1 MDKKETKNI
10 ITRETVEKELTRL
23 NKADIHLSLVLL
35 IFMTV
40 VEVPLSILPIC
51 LFFAVGEQMVL
62 LGIGCFLLSFALL
75 IPVVIQLV
83 SLITA
88 LNETQLL
95 KNGDWFVDVDELQY
109 KTEEMER
116 RHTINVLYFYKH
128 GRVGSD
134 DTEYQ
139 LASQGDAFYLVV
151 YKKKKPR
158 VALHY
163 FQKLYEYREEDAAV

>member
-10 ITRETVEKELTRL
+10 ITRETVEKELKRL
-23 NKADIHLSLVLL
+23 NKAEIHSFLVLF
-35 IFMTV
+35 IVMTLV
-40 VEVPLSILPIC
+40 CVPVSILLIYG
-51 LFFAVGEQMVL
+51 FFSVGRHIVL

-109 KTEEMER
+109 KTEEMEQ
-116 RHTINVLYFYKH
+116 RHTINVLHFYKH
-128 GRVGSD
+128 GRVVSGDVS
-134 DTEYQ
+134 YQ
-139 LASQGDAFYLVV
+139 LASQGDPFYLVV

-158 VALHY
+158 VALY
-163 FQKLYEYREEDAAV
+163 YSQKLYEYREDGAV